1 MKIFDVD
8 ISQSVFLFLKS
19 RIKVW
24 KSVAEANETLR
35 KICGIEGFF
44 ACDSEIKFFSE
55 IINTEETIIACEKR
69 AEYGDFQTNQ
79 TLAYKITEKIKKEGA
94 SPKIVIEPTCG
105 KGHFIL
111 AVLNTFDKVEK
122 IYGIEIQEKYTWQA
136 KFNILDFFLN
146 NPPKDTPEIHI
157 LHYNIFDFDYSS
169 INKKIGKKE
178 LLIIGNPPWV
188 TNSALSIMHSKNLPK
203 KSNFKQQKG
212 LDAMTG
218 KGNFDIAEFITIDL
232 LKKFGNCNGHMAF
245 LVKNTVVKNIV
256 QELPKLKLPLAGME
270 KQNIDSKKEF
280 NVSVDASLFC
290 CKLNQNTEYVC
301 QESDFYTS
309 KVKCIFG
316 WRDNKFMSDLSSSN
330 NDIDGISPFEWR
342 QGIKHDCAKVME
354 LEYDGEFFRNK
365 LGEKFNLEKDLVYPL
380 LKSSDLKSTC
390 ADPSRKLVIVTQ
402 KVAGQDTAYIQ
413 KYPQTFKY
421 LQSHI
426 DFFRSRKSSIYKG
439 KYDFSIFGVG
449 NYSFKPYKIA
459 ISGLYKTFHFCLVKP
474 QANKPVMLDDT
485 CYFIGFDS
493 LEQAEYI
500 WGLLNTEIVSNF
512 LKKISFKDAKR
523 MITKEVLMRIDLKK
537 GAFLLGKKTNFLEKL
552 SVNHDT
558 QLNLFDDT
566 GIIDNR

>member
-1 MKIFDVD
+1 MTFFDVD
-8 ISQSVFLFLKS
+8 ISQSVAVFLKS
-19 RIKVW
+19 KINAWQSTAK
-24 KSVAEANETLR
+24 ANETLR
-35 KICGIEGFF
+35 NICGIEDFF
-44 ACDSEIKFFSE
+44 ACDSEIQRFSE
-55 IINTEETIIACEKR
+55 VIHAEESIIACENR

-79 TLAYKITEKIKKEGA
+79 TLAYKIAKKIKTEGA

-111 AVLNTFDKVEK
+111 AVLNTFDHIEK
-122 IYGIEIQEKYTWQA
+122 IYGIEIQEKYVWQA
-136 KFNILDFFLN
+136 KINILDFFLN
-146 NPPKDTPEIHI
+146 NPQKDTPEIHI
-157 LHYNIFDFDYSS
+157 LHSNIFDFDYRS
-169 INKKIGKKE
+169 INKVIGKKE

-188 TNSALSIMHSKNLPK
+188 TNSALSIMHSKNLPQ

-232 LKKFGNCNGHMAF
+232 LRNFGKCDGHMAF

-256 QELPKLKLPLAGME
+256 YELPKLKLPLAEIE

-290 CKLNQNTEYVC
+290 CKLNKNTEYVC

-316 WRDNKFMSDLSSSN
+316 WRNNKFMSNLSSLN
-330 NDIDGISPFEWR
+330 NDIDGLSLFEWR
-342 QGIKHDCAKVME
+342 QGIKHDCSKVME
-354 LEYDGEFFRNK
+354 LEYDGEFFQNK
-365 LGEKFNLEKDLVYPL
+365 LGEKFTLEKDLVYPL
-380 LKSSDLKSTC
+380 LKSSDLKGTY

-402 KVAGQDTAYIQ
+402 KFVGQDTAYIQ
-413 KYPQTFKY
+413 KYPQTFEY
-421 LQSHI
+421 LHSHI
-426 DFFRSRKSSIYKG
+426 SFFRSRKSSIYKG
-439 KYDFSIFGVG
+439 KYNFSIFGVG

-474 QANKPVMLDDT
+474 QDNKPVMLDDT

-500 WGLLNTEIVSNF
+500 WRLLNTEIVSNF
-512 LKKISFKDAKR
+512 LKNISFKDAKR

-537 GAFLLGKKTNFLEKL
+537 VAVLLGERTNLFDEL
-552 SVNHDT
+552 SVNHDS
-558 QLNLFDDT
+558 QLKLFDNT
-566 GIIDNR
+566 GIIDKY